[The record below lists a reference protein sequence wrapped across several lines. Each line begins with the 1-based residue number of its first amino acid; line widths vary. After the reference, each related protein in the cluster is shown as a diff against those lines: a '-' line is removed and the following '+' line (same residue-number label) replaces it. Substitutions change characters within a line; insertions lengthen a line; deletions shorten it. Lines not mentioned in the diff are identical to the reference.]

1 MIELR
6 AGRWRCE
13 LSPALGSAVA
23 GLWLDDVPV
32 LRSTP
37 AAQLVSARQ
46 AGCYPLVP
54 FSNRVGHASIAWQ
67 GTEQPIFRHPGDAPS
82 AIHGIGSQRPWE
94 ILDQDERSAMLAY
107 EHRADASSPFAFDCS
122 HTLRLRDSGLEMT
135 LAVTNQSAQPAP
147 IGLGWRPT
155 FVTRAGSHLSFRA
168 AGRWELGPDRLPT
181 ARGASAGLDA
191 DCATLQADDAFDGW
205 DGVATLRDASLQV
218 RIASGLTRLLVVSG
232 AGEAGVVVAPV
243 SHAPNAIHLYAGGA
257 SAADLGLRILQP
269 GESFMAQMTI
279 EAERLA

>member
-37 AAQLVSARQ
+37 AAQLVSVRQ

-54 FSNRVGHASIAWQ
+54 FSNRAGHASVVWQ
-67 GTEQPIFRHPGDAPS
+67 GTEQPIFSHPGDAPS

-122 HTLRLRDSGLEMT
+122 HTLRLRESGLELT
-135 LAVTNQSAQPAP
+135 LAVTNQSGQPAP
-147 IGLGWRPT
+147 IGLGWRPAFVIRPDSHLT
-155 FVTRAGSHLSFRA
+155 FRAG
-168 AGRWELGPDRLPT
+168 GRWELGPDRLPT
-181 ARGASAGLDA
+181 VHVSSAGLDT
-191 DCATLQADDAFDGW
+191 DCARLQADDAFDGW
-205 DGVATLRDASLQV
+205 DGVAMLRDASLQV
-218 RIASGLTRLLVVSG
+218 RVTSGLTRLLVVSG
-232 AGEAGVVVAPV
+232 AADAGVVIAPV
-243 SHAPNAIHLYAGGA
+243 SHAPNAVHLYAGGA
-257 SAADLGLRILQP
+257 SAADLGLRILPP
-269 GESFMAQMTI
+269 GETFMAQMTI
-279 EAERLA
+279 AAERIA